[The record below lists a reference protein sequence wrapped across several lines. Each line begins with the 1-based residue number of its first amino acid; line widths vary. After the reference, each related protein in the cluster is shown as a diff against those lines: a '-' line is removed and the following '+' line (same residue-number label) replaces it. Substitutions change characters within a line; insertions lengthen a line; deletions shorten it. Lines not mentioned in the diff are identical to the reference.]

1 MLSGWHAYTGE
12 EIDAVIGDAQT
23 AIEIKSTEQVQRKHL
38 TGLKNFH
45 EEHPEAKLILVS
57 RDKITRRHENVD
69 LYYVTDFFK
78 AMWREEI
85 EFH

>member
-23 AIEIKSTEQVQRKHL
+23 AIEIKSTEH
-38 TGLKNFH
+38 
-45 EEHPEAKLILVS
+45 
-57 RDKITRRHENVD
+57 VD